1 MQSVQAEAPAARNQT
16 RPISPEHG
24 PRHTHNSAP
33 HVNINARLHSEK
45 QINMRHAIKTDL
57 RYHNYA
63 HLPTKAHTNALS
75 PTCRRGQPR
84 VCSQD
89 RRKIDKTDIRYQN
102 YAHTTT
108 HTQTRFE
115 QRANTGRPEFAVR
128 VCCCPWL
135 GRVRSHRDSR
145 VCLALYRIFRNHL
158 SVMSTCLTVF
168 CRDHDNL
175 SCPCSFRVRMPF
187 VTTRLPAVTR
197 SLTSFYLT

>member
-108 HTQTRFE
+108 HTQ
-115 QRANTGRPEFAVR
+115 RALNNVQIRVGPSLQHVSVVALGWDEFAAIAIHESV
-128 VCCCPWL
+128 WL
-135 GRVRSHRDSR
+135 CTG
-145 VCLALYRIFRNHL
+145 Y
-158 SVMSTCLTVF
+158 SVITYPS
-168 CRDHDNL
+168 
-175 SCPCSFRVRMPF
+175 
-187 VTTRLPAVTR
+187 
-197 SLTSFYLT
+197 